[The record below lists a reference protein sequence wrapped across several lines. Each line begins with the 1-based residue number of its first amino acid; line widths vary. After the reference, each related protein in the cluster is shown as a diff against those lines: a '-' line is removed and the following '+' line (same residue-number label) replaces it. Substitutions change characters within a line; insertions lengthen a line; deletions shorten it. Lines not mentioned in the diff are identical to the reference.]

1 MVEQAGFSP
10 SSKSRG
16 GRPQDKSEGP
26 LSRKEVSLLNAVLTA
41 GLYDS
46 VGRILYTPSVD
57 VEERVACSVETP
69 QGKALVHPSS
79 VNRNLQT
86 HGWLLYQEKVHFY
99 NRSVDISNVANA
111 LIL

>member
-1 MVEQAGFSP
+1 MVEQAGFS
-10 SSKSRG
+10 SSKSRGG

-26 LSRKEVSLLNAVLTA
+26 LSRREVSLLNAVLTA

-57 VEERVACSVETP
+57 LEDRAKCQAETP
-69 QGKALVHPSS
+69 QGKATVHPSS

-86 HGWLLYQEKVHFY
+86 HGWLLYQEKVS
-99 NRSVDISNVANA
+99 R
-111 LIL
+111 